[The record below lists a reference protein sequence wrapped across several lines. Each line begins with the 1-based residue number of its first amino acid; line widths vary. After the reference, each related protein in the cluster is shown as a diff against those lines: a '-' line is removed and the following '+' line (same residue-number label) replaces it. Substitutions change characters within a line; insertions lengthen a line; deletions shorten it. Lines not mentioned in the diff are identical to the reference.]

1 MEYSNLRPLQT
12 TFRTS
17 EAEET
22 AVSADGDETTFFPLY
37 QL

>member
-1 MEYSNLRPLQT
+1 MEYNNLRPLQT
-12 TFRTS
+12 TFRPS

-22 AVSADGDETTFFPLY
+22 VVSADGDETTFFPLC